1 MKKIVTAI
9 MVLGLA
15 AFVMTGF
22 AQEKKKNKN
31 KGNDPTAQVVTKAT
45 EEGLPEDAIAKI
57 KAAAAEHGPKVREAQ
72 AKVDSI
78 LTDDQKRARGEATKA
93 AKAAG
98 KKGKEAKADVEAAI
112 KLTPDQQKQMT
123 EAEAKRDEAMAAFR
137 KAAGDSLTDEQKSK
151 IGLSGKG
158 KKKKNK

>member
-22 AQEKKKNKN
+22 AQEKKNK
-31 KGNDPTAQVVTKAT
+31 KRGGNDPTAGVVKKAMD
-45 EEGLPEDAIAKI
+45 EGLPEDAIAKI
-57 KAAAAEHGPKVREAQ
+57 KAAAAEHGPKIRDAQ

-78 LTDDQKRARGEATKA
+78 LTDDQKKARNEAKKA

-98 KKGKEAKADVEAAI
+98 KKGKEAKADEDAAL

-123 EAEAKRDEAMAAFR
+123 EAEAKRDEALAAFR
-137 KAAGDSLTDEQKSK
+137 KAAGDQLTDEQKAK
-151 IGLSGKG
+151 IGLGGKG